1 MPDEMDPESASP
13 DPTEVDFPPIL
24 RLTNARVTSQEVLD
38 DLEDLGE
45 HLRTDDPTPEARYAV
60 PVEDLLSV
68 FTPERIRLV
77 ESLLEEPAES
87 VGALARRVGRPE
99 DAVAEDLRALADGHV
114 VYLRNAGGETRPLV
128 PFEKVT
134 IELDLVSDAGAPG

>member
-13 DPTEVDFPPIL
+13 DPVEAEFPPIL
-24 RLTNARVTSQEVLD
+24 RLTNARVTSQEALD
-38 DLEDLGE
+38 DLGQLGE
-45 HLRTDDPTPEARYAV
+45 HLRASDPTPEARYAV

-77 ESLLEEPAES
+77 ESLLEEPAGS

-99 DAVAEDLRALADGHV
+99 RAVADDLRVLADGYV
-114 VYLRNAGGETRPLV
+114 VSLRDVDGETRPLV

-134 IELDLVSDAGAPG
+134 IEIDLVSDAGED